1 MALHKIKPFR
11 HFIVYLANSIIPKMP
26 KAQNPFR
33 RPNVHLF
40 FFAIS
45 FCFGHSNSWAQTA
58 TWSENIAPILYE
70 NCTQCHID
78 GGIAPFSLVGY
89 NKAKNYASSIA
100 ASTKSRTMPPWPAD
114 PKYRRY
120 AHERIL
126 STEEIEQI
134 NQWASNGTPEGDVS
148 KAPADPIPKVGAT
161 LTQPTVNLKMPNYT
175 VNTTSDEYR
184 CFVLP
189 AGLNTDQYLTA
200 IEVVP
205 GNRKVVHH
213 VLVFYDT
220 SSIPAKLDQ
229 ADSKPGYLSF
239 GGTGSPTSQ
248 LIGVYVPGQ
257 EPYQFPDGLG
267 AKLLKNGS
275 VILQIHYPSY
285 VQNEVDSTRVLL
297 KTTTETLR
305 NMIIA
310 PAVNHAQSLLNG
322 PLYIPADQTKTFTS
336 KFGLNNTISVF
347 AVAPHM
353 HLVGKSIKAFNV
365 NGTDTT
371 PIVNI
376 PNWDFHWQ
384 RTYIMR
390 QPLIFAKGST
400 IWGEG
405 LYDNTAQNPNNPN
418 SPPLAVSA
426 GEGTKDEM
434 MLVYFW
440 VAGFVPGDEFKIVD
454 FTPLKNISGSKLL
467 KKTLVKVYPNPGTG
481 NQLWLESQNPCVA
494 YDLFDASGRKVKSGT
509 PLYDHQLSGTLIQT
523 NDIPSGCYQLNL
535 RFADGQ
541 RHAQTWVKN

>member
-1 MALHKIKPFR
+1 MLKFQESKPQPTQTPFSFLSKLIHSTRPSTVLAL
-11 HFIVYLANSIIPKMP
+11 VAMLTGPK
-26 KAQNPFR
+26 
-33 RPNVHLF
+33 V
-40 FFAIS
+40 I
-45 FCFGHSNSWAQTA
+45 AQTV
-58 TWSENIAPILYE
+58 TWSEHIAPILYD
-70 NCTQCHID
+70 NCTQCHIE

-89 NKAKNYASSIA
+89 TKAKNYASSIA
-100 ASTKSRTMPPWPAD
+100 ASTKNRTMPPWPAD
-114 PKYRRY
+114 PNYRRY

-134 NQWASNGTPEGDVS
+134 NQWANNNTPEGDLS
-148 KAPADPIPKVGAT
+148 KAPADPKPKTGST
-161 LTQPTVNLKMPNYT
+161 LTQPTLNLKMPNYT

-189 AGLNTDQYLTA
+189 TGLTTDQYLTA
-200 IEVVP
+200 IEVMP

-220 SSIPAKLDQ
+220 SGIPAKNDL
-229 ADSKPGYLSF
+229 ADPKPGYLSF

-297 KTTTETLR
+297 KTTNETLR

-310 PAVNHAQSLLNG
+310 PAVNHSQSLTNG
-322 PLYIPADQTKTFTS
+322 PLYIPADQTKTFVS
-336 KFGLNNTISVF
+336 KFTLNNTITVF

-384 RTYIMR
+384 RTYVMR

-454 FTPLKNISGSKLL
+454 FTPLKNISAVKNTQ
-467 KKTLVKVYPNPGTG
+467 KTWVKVYPNPGKG
-481 NQLWLESQNPCVA
+481 QQLWLESQNPCIA
-494 YDLFDASGRKVKSGT
+494 YKLFDASGRLVKYGT
-509 PLYDHQLSGTLIQT
+509 PLHDTQLRGSYIHTEDLP
-523 NDIPSGCYQLNL
+523 DGCYQLSL
-535 RFADGQ
+535 GFADGQ
-541 RHAQTWVKN
+541 TLSQIWIKE

>member
-1 MALHKIKPFR
+1 MSES
-11 HFIVYLANSIIPKMP
+11 NSYKFPIAIRFAVLLVSIAGYSSQAI
-26 KAQNPFR
+26 KAQT
-33 RPNVHLF
+33 
-40 FFAIS
+40 I
-45 FCFGHSNSWAQTA
+45 
-58 TWSENIAPILYE
+58 TWSEHIAPILYN

-89 NKAKNYASSIA
+89 SKAKAYSSSIA
-100 ASTKSRTMPPWPAD
+100 ASTQNRSMPPWPAD

-134 NQWASNGTPEGDVS
+134 SNWANNNTPEGDLS
-148 KAPADPIPKVGAT
+148 KAPADPKPKTGASI
-161 LTQPTVNLKMPNYT
+161 TQPTLRLKMPNYT
-175 VNTTSDEYR
+175 VNTNGDEYR

-189 AGLNTDQYLTA
+189 AGFTSDQFLTA
-200 IEVVP
+200 IEVIP
-205 GNRKVVHH
+205 GNPKVVHH

-220 SSIPAKLDQ
+220 SSIPSKLDQ
-229 ADSKPGYLSF
+229 ADPKPGYLSF

-248 LIGVYVPGQ
+248 MIGVYVPGQ

-267 AKLLKNGS
+267 AKLLKGGS

-285 VQNEVDSTRVLL
+285 VQNEIDSTKVLL

-310 PAVNHAQSLLNG
+310 PAVNHAQSLQNG
-322 PLYIPADQTKTFTS
+322 PLYIPADQTKTFVS
-336 KFGLNNTISVF
+336 KFTLNNTITVF

-365 NGTDTT
+365 NGKDTT
-371 PIVNI
+371 PIVSI

-384 RTYIMR
+384 RTYVMR

-418 SPPLAVSA
+418 SPPVAVSA

-454 FTPLKNISGSKLL
+454 FTPLKNISGTKIA
-467 KKTLVKVYPNPGTG
+467 KKTWVKIYPNPGTG
-481 NQLWLESQNPCVA
+481 NQIWLESQNPCVA
-494 YDLFDASGRKVKSGT
+494 YDLFDASGRKVRSGT

-523 NDIPSGCYQLNL
+523 NDIPPGCYQLNL
-535 RFADGQ
+535 HFADGHKQ
-541 RHAQTWVKN
+541 AQTWVKN

>member
-1 MALHKIKPFR
+1 MLKFTSPIKRRALKIMLLTL
-11 HFIVYLANSIIPKMP
+11 IYGMSTITAS
-26 KAQNPFR
+26 
-33 RPNVHLF
+33 
-40 FFAIS
+40 
-45 FCFGHSNSWAQTA
+45 AQTI
-58 TWSENIAPILYE
+58 TWSEHIAPILYE

-89 NKAKNYASSIA
+89 TKAKNYASSIA
-100 ASTKSRTMPPWPAD
+100 ASTQSKRMPPWPAD

-134 NQWASNGTPEGDVS
+134 KQWANNDAPQGDAS
-148 KAPADPIPKVGAT
+148 KAPADPKPQTGAT
-161 LTQPTVNLKMPNYT
+161 LTQPTLSLKMPNYT

-189 AGLNTDQYLTA
+189 SGLTTDHYLTA
-200 IEVVP
+200 IEVIP

-220 SSIPAKLDQ
+220 SSIPAQKDQ
-229 ADSKPGYLSF
+229 ADPNPGYLSF

-248 LIGVYVPGQ
+248 LIGIYVPGQ

-275 VILQIHYPSY
+275 IILQIHYPSY

-310 PAVNHAQSLLNG
+310 PAVNHAQSLQNG
-322 PLYIPADQTKTFTS
+322 PLYIPADQTKTFVS
-336 KFGLNNTISVF
+336 KFGLNNTITVF

-405 LYDNTAQNPNNPN
+405 RYDNTAQNPNNPN
-418 SPPLAVSA
+418 SPPMAVSA

-454 FTPLKNISGSKLL
+454 FTPLKNISTPKIASKSW
-467 KKTLVKVYPNPGTG
+467 VRIYPNPGKG
-481 NQLWLESQNPCVA
+481 NQLWLESQNPCIT
-494 YDLFDASGRKVKSGT
+494 YTLYDASGRLIKTGT
-509 PLYDHQLSGTLIQT
+509 PLYNNQLSGTMIST
-523 NDIPSGCYQLNL
+523 ADVPTGCYQLVMN
-535 RFADGQ
+535 FANGQ
-541 RHAQTWVKN
+541 RQAQTWVKD